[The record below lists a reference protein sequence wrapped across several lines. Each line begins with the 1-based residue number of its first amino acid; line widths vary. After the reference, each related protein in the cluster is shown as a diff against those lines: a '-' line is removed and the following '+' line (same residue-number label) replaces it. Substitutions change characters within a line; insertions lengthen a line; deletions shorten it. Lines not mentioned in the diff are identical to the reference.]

1 MSDKSSCGIIYLM
14 SILAEYVRAFGIIL
28 SPTQIDAFE
37 LYQRELVAWNQRVNL
52 TAITTR
58 DEIIVKH
65 FLDSLSVTLAL
76 PTSTVSLIDIGS
88 GAGFPG
94 VPLKIAFPT
103 VRVTLLEAT
112 GKKIEFLKHIINQLA
127 LSDTHAVHGRAEELA
142 RDAKHREKYDAA
154 VGRAVAE
161 LPTLLEYA
169 MPFVRVGGVCIAQ
182 KGVDVDE
189 EVHRAERAITELGG
203 RLNAIVPVQLPGLG
217 PRHLIVL
224 KKIAATPDKYPRS
237 AGAPKKKPLL

>member
-14 SILAEYVRAFGIIL
+14 SILAEYARAFGIEL
-28 SPTQIDAFE
+28 SPAQIDALE
-37 LYQRELVAWNQRVNL
+37 LYQRELVVWNQRVNL
-52 TAITTR
+52 TTITAR
-58 DEIIVKH
+58 DEIVVKH
-65 FLDSLSVTLAL
+65 FLDSLSVALAL
-76 PTSTVSLIDIGS
+76 PASMVSLIDVGS

-112 GKKIEFLKHIINQLA
+112 GKKIEFLKHIITQLA
-127 LSDTHAVHGRAEELA
+127 LSDIRAIHGRAEELA
-142 RDAKHREKYDAA
+142 RDAKHRQKYAVA

-169 MPFVRVGGVCIAQ
+169 MPFVRVGGVFIAQ

-189 EVHRAERAITELGG
+189 EVHRAERAIKELGG
-203 RLNAIVPVQLPGLG
+203 QLNAVIPVQLPGLG
-217 PRHLIVL
+217 PRHLIVV